1 MKSISIWLICCGFL
15 VTNVAL
21 AQTKTVPV
29 PKMISNFGDSKIAQK
44 PMQFIDGFEVE
55 AVIGNKNML
64 PDLTPKINIQRSN
77 LKWSLI
83 YTPSSTDPLKRTL
96 TLIKIEGENGND
108 TFDELI
114 EKYGRN
120 SKGVPAVWF
129 SGKVNVLLCPINM
142 FGEIVSREKVI
153 LTISKGIVISQENV
167 PIKKGEMEKNSQ
179 KTMMLNGC
187 WYDSMR
193 YNDFEKLEE
202 FVNNDNGVAKSSV
215 ETFTLS
221 LLIVTDNQGNE
232 SGYVLSPT
240 NIKNEKV
247 KSIVDNLIRRIN
259 QLPRWSFGWLETIN
273 GSIFQGRYL
282 KADYSRNNGWKFSD
296 YFH

>member
-1 MKSISIWLICCGFL
+1 MFICCGFL
-15 VTNVAL
+15 ITSVTL
-21 AQTKTVPV
+21 AQTKTVSV
-29 PKMISNFGDSKIAQK
+29 PKMISNFGDSKITQK

-55 AVIGNKNML
+55 AVVGNKNIL
-64 PDLTPKINIQRSN
+64 PDLTPKINIQRSK

-83 YTPSSTDPLKRTL
+83 YTPSSSDPLKRTL
-96 TLIKIEGENGND
+96 TLIKIEGENGNNF
-108 TFDELI
+108 FDELI

-153 LTISKGIVISQENV
+153 LTISKGIVISQENI

-179 KTMMLNGC
+179 KTMVLDGC

-193 YNDFEKLEE
+193 YNDFEQLEK
-202 FVNNDNGVAKSSV
+202 FVNNNSVTKLSV
-215 ETFTLS
+215 ETLTLF
-221 LLIVTDNQGNE
+221 LLIVTDNQGDE
-232 SGYVLSPT
+232 SGYVLNPT
-240 NIKNEKV
+240 NIKNEKE
-247 KSIVDNLIRRIN
+247 KSLVNNLIKRIN
-259 QLPRWSFGWLETIN
+259 QLPRWSFGWLETID

-282 KADYSRNNGWKFSD
+282 KAAYSRNNGWNFSD

>member
-1 MKSISIWLICCGFL
+1 MKSVSICFICCGFL
-15 VTNVAL
+15 ITSVTL
-21 AQTKTVPV
+21 AQTKTVSV
-29 PKMISNFGDSKIAQK
+29 PKMISNFGDSKITQK

-55 AVIGNKNML
+55 AVVGNKNIL
-64 PDLTPKINIQRSN
+64 PDLTPKINIQRSK

-83 YTPSSTDPLKRTL
+83 YKPSSSDPLKRTL
-96 TLIKIEGENGND
+96 TLIKIEGENGNNF
-108 TFDELI
+108 FDELI

-153 LTISKGIVISQENV
+153 LTISKGIVISQENI

-179 KTMMLNGC
+179 KTMVLDGC

-193 YNDFEKLEE
+193 YNDFEQLEK
-202 FVNNDNGVAKSSV
+202 FVNNNSVTKLSV
-215 ETFTLS
+215 ETLTLF
-221 LLIVTDNQGNE
+221 LLIVTDNQGDE
-232 SGYVLSPT
+232 SGYVLNPT
-240 NIKNEKV
+240 NIKNEKE
-247 KSIVDNLIRRIN
+247 KSLVNNLIKRIN
-259 QLPRWSFGWLETIN
+259 QLPRWSFGWLETID

-282 KADYSRNNGWKFSD
+282 KAAYSRNNGWKFSD